1 MSYKIP
7 MGPYHPGLEEPYK
20 LDMICEG
27 ETVQDAELNIGFN
40 FRGIEHLAE
49 TRNYY
54 QVIALMERVC
64 GICSFIHT
72 LTLCQAMEKLAGL
85 EAPPRAQYIRVVMSE
100 LERLHSHVL
109 WAGIAA
115 KLMGFKT
122 MFMTCFALREKV
134 MDVLQAISGNRVNY
148 SMNRVGGVNR
158 DVEDPSSLLPLI
170 DELEREMMRTVIP
183 IFTTSSTA
191 RSRCAGI
198 GILTPEKAVSCAVV
212 GPTARAS
219 GINQDLRRDA
229 PYAAYAEMKFEV
241 PVEKAGDVRAR
252 LFVRALEIMESCRIL
267 RQALTDMPPGEIAV
281 GGDKFNFV
289 TGSAARRGHLFGEL
303 ERGLAQSGP
312 RSRTHAHL
320 RQHASSALDGA
331 WRAPRRYAADPSLHR
346 SLLFLH
352 GPIETSRVSWN
363 PLRLQN
369 EAPVSRPAV
378 LAASTPPESTRSL
391 APRLSIPYSLLPI
404 PCSSQMHY
412 SCLVAYVGLFCQD
425 TGSTFPCLC
434 P

>member
-27 ETVQDAELNIGFN
+27 ETVVDAELNIGFN

-49 TRNYY
+49 TRNYV

-72 LTLCQAMEKLAGL
+72 LTLCQAMEKLTGL
-85 EAPPRAQYIRVVMSE
+85 EAPPRAQYIRVVMAE

-134 MDVLQAISGNRVNY
+134 MDVLQAISGNR
-148 SMNRVGGVNR
+148 
-158 DVEDPSSLLPLI
+158 DIEDPIALVPMI

-198 GILTPEKAVSCAVV
+198 GVLTREQAISCAVV

-219 GINQDLRRDA
+219 GIAQDLRRDA
-229 PYAAYAEMKFEV
+229 PYAAYAELKFEV
-241 PVEKAGDVRAR
+241 PVEQAGDVRAR
-252 LFVRALEIMESCRIL
+252 LFVRALEIIESCNIL
-267 RQALTDMPPGEIAV
+267 RQALARMAPGEI
-281 GGDKFNFV
+281 
-289 TGSAARRGHLFGEL
+289 
-303 ERGLAQSGP
+303 
-312 RSRTHAHL
+312 
-320 RQHASSALDGA
+320 SSAGEKLVFASGTA
-331 WRAPRRYAADPSLHR
+331 
-346 SLLFLH
+346 
-352 GPIETSRVSWN
+352 TSRV
-363 PLRLQN
+363 
-369 EAPVSRPAV
+369 EAPRGEVLYSVTWKENSRNPARVHVRTPTFANMPAV
-378 LAASTPPESTRSL
+378 RWMVRGARLADTPLIQAS
-391 APRLSIPYSLLPI
+391 ID
-404 PCSSQMHY
+404 PCY
-412 SCLVAYVGLFCQD
+412 SCTD
-425 TGSTFPCLC
+425 R
-434 P
+434 